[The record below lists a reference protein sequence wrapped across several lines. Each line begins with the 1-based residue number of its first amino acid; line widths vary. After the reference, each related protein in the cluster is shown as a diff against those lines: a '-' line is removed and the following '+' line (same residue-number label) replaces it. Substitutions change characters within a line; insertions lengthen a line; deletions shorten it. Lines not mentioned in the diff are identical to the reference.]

1 MEILLRNFA
10 DMTAESDVI
19 EVESHNTERTKN
31 GKMVSKNFESG
42 FFSSF
47 LLLFLLLQTTI
58 AFRSSSS
65 ESMPRRSSKSHFM
78 HQVVQHH
85 ETFSHIVASF
95 SLLREKHSLEVSAA
109 IYGIGDGLVQLQQQ
123 LRSRQKGGG
132 SESIGIDFRRLSLF
146 TLVGGLFV
154 APIVGNWFKLL
165 DTIPAKIYGDDVSHI
180 LKSFTMVA
188 IDQVFASVVILTLF
202 YYAYELINSLLP
214 PYNVNN
220 SLKNWYLRSKD
231 TVQSSL
237 WDTLCANWK
246 FWPLLNFLIF
256 TQVPLDNRLVASNIV
271 AVFWNMYLS
280 QKAHATVTQRD
291 QRGTV

>member
-1 MEILLRNFA
+1 
-10 DMTAESDVI
+10 MTAESDVI

-31 GKMVSKNFESG
+31 GKMVSKNFESC

-202 YYAYELINSLLP
+202 YYAYELINSLVT

-220 SLKNWYLRSKD
+220 SLKNFYLR
-231 TVQSSL
+231 
-237 WDTLCANWK
+237 
-246 FWPLLNFLIF
+246 
-256 TQVPLDNRLVASNIV
+256 
-271 AVFWNMYLS
+271 
-280 QKAHATVTQRD
+280 
-291 QRGTV
+291 